1 MTLMRSILKIT
12 CSVFLIYLFFLTK
25 VSIAEATFPG
35 SNGKIAFPGGA
46 ANPSIGSSEI
56 WTMSS
61 DGNNV
66 ERLTFTTGVNESAP
80 QFSSDGT
87 QMVFGGNDIFRMDQ
101 CCSTNSPIVNLTND
115 GQSSYERAGFSP
127 DGSQIVF
134 ASNRNGNWDLFT
146 MNSDGTNLSPLVVSP
161 QNEFE
166 PAWSP
171 DGKYVVFDR
180 GHIDFD
186 GNLYIINVV
195 TKVITSFPVGDSFTV
210 NPSWSPDSQKI
221 AFATRLNNPDLH
233 VYTINVDGTGLTRI
247 IDGSSHGPIWSP
259 DGTKLGYVTGP
270 GGPAAFVIYDLVT
283 GQSIGEFNVSIDT
296 PDWQPV
302 APFPPTD
309 TQGPITS
316 NVVAT
321 PNPVAVG
328 TSVTLTASVNDSTTG
343 NSNISSAEYS
353 INDSSF
359 VAMIASN
366 GQFDSSS
373 EYVTATLSPFASSG
387 VNKVC
392 VRGTDSINNVGSTEC
407 IYLVIYDPTG
417 NFVTGAGSFASPTGA
432 LVSNPTATG
441 KFKFG
446 FNSRYQPGG
455 SIPIG
460 QTSLNFKI
468 ANFEFDSS
476 SYDWLVVNNLTSI
489 YQGSGTVNGTG
500 DYGFILSSIDG
511 DLTGGDGID
520 RIRVK
525 IWDKI
530 TNQVIYD
537 NQPGDPDTTS
547 PTAPIDSGRIKT
559 H

>member
-1 MTLMRSILKIT
+1 M
-12 CSVFLIYLFFLTK
+12 
-25 VSIAEATFPG
+25 AQATFPG

-46 ANPSIGSSEI
+46 ANPNIGSSEI
-56 WTMSS
+56 WTMNPNGS
-61 DGNNV
+61 GV
-66 ERLTFTTGVNESAP
+66 ERLTFTTGVNETAP

-101 CCSTNSPIVNLTND
+101 CCSTNSPIINLTND
-115 GQSSYERAGFSP
+115 GSSSYERAGFSP

-146 MNSDGTNLSPLVVSP
+146 MNSDGTNLTPLVISP

-171 DGKYVVFDR
+171 DGRYVVFDR

-221 AFATRLNNPDLH
+221 AYATRLNNPDLK
-233 VYTINVDGTGLTRI
+233 VYTINVNGTGLTKI
-247 IDGSSHGPIWSP
+247 VDAASHGPVWSP
-259 DGTKLGYVTGP
+259 DGTKLGYINGP
-270 GGPAAFVIYDLVT
+270 GGPAGFVIYDLAT
-283 GQSIGEFNVSIDT
+283 GQSTEPTQVSIDT

-302 APFPPTD
+302 APFPQTD

-328 TSVTLTASVNDSTTG
+328 TSVVLTASINDSTTG
-343 NSNISSAEYS
+343 NSNISSAQYN
-353 INDSSF
+353 INDGSF
-359 VAMIASN
+359 VAMSASDS
-366 GQFDSSS
+366 QFNSPT
-373 EYVTATLSPFASSG
+373 ENVTTTLSPFASSG

-392 VRGTDSINNVGSTEC
+392 VRGSDSFNNVGPTEC
-407 IYLVIYDPTG
+407 IYLVVYDPTG
-417 NFVTGAGSFASPTGA
+417 NFVTGAGSFNSPAGA
-432 LVSNPTATG
+432 LVSNPTTG

-446 FNSRYQPGG
+446 FNSKYLPGA
-455 SIPIG
+455 SIPSG
-460 QTSLNFKI
+460 QTSLNFKL
-468 ANFEFDSS
+468 ANFDFSS
-476 SYDWLVVNNLTSI
+476 LSYDWLVVNGNMSL
-489 YQGSGTVNGTG
+489 YQGSGTVNGIG
-500 DYGFILSSIDG
+500 NYGFILSSIDG
-511 DLTGGDGID
+511 NLTGGDGID

-537 NQPGDPDTTS
+537 SQSGNPNTAS
-547 PTAPIDSGRIKT
+547 PTTPIDSGNIKI